1 VTFRRHPPEPAR
13 EIVPATPP
21 TPTDTPEAPLAGLRV
36 LEFTQ
41 AIMGP
46 SAGLILADLGA
57 DVVKVEPAPGGD
69 PTRRLSGFAAGFFG
83 YFNRNKRSIAV
94 DLKTRQGL
102 DLVHRLADRSDIVIE
117 NFAPGTMDRLGCS
130 YAALSARNPRLVYCA
145 LKGFLSGPYEHRPA
159 LDEVVQFMGG
169 LAYMTGP
176 AGQPLRA
183 GTSVVDIMGGTMAV
197 IAILAALRERD
208 RTGKGQ
214 IVKSALFE
222 ATVFMM
228 GQHMAGGAI
237 MGEEVLPMPV
247 KRGGWG
253 VYQTF
258 PAADGDQVFVGVT
271 SNNQWTR
278 FCEVFGLAE
287 LYADQRLSTNEAR
300 VAARPWMTPIIAAA
314 LARLP
319 KAEIL
324 RLCELANI
332 PFAPVA
338 RVEDLF
344 DDPHLKASGA
354 LLDSILPGDI
364 RTRLPRLPIE
374 IGNHPLGIRRQAP
387 RIGEQTAEI
396 LGEIGIDAEA
406 VARLEGQGVIRL
418 DKGV

>member
-1 VTFRRHPPEPAR
+1 VTPPNT
-13 EIVPATPP
+13 PATDTSSE
-21 TPTDTPEAPLAGLRV
+21 TPAGPLAGLRV

-69 PTRRLSGFAAGFFG
+69 PTRLLTGFAAGFFG
-83 YFNRNKRSIAV
+83 YFNRNKRSIAI
-94 DLKTRQGL
+94 DLKSKDGL
-102 DLVHRLADRSDIVIE
+102 ALVRRLADRSDIIVE
-117 NFAPGTMDRLGCS
+117 NFAPGTMDRLGCG
-130 YAALSARNPRLVYCA
+130 YDALSARNPRLIYCA

-183 GTSVVDIMGGTMAV
+183 GTSVVDIMGGTMGV
-197 IAILAALRERD
+197 VAILAALRERD
-208 RTGKGQ
+208 VTGKGQ
-214 IVKSALFE
+214 LVKSALFE
-222 ATVFMM
+222 STVFMM

-237 MGEEVLPMPV
+237 MGEEVQPMPV

-258 PAADGDQVFVGVT
+258 KTADDDQVFVGVT
-271 SNNQWTR
+271 SNNHWKR
-278 FCEVFGLAE
+278 FCEVFGLPE
-287 LYADQRLSTNEAR
+287 LYADQRLTSNEAR
-300 VAARPWMTPIIAAA
+300 VAARPWMTPKIAEA

-338 RVEDLF
+338 KVEDLF
-344 DDPHLKASGA
+344 DDPHLIASGG
-354 LLDSILPGDI
+354 LLDSVLPGDI
-364 RTRLPRLPIE
+364 HTRLPRLPIE
-374 IGNHPLGIRRQAP
+374 IGSHRLGVRRHAP
-387 RIGEQTAEI
+387 KIGEQTGEI
-396 LGEIGIDAEA
+396 LGEIGVDADT
-406 VARLEGQGVIRL
+406 VAKLAAAGVVVA
-418 DKGV
+418 GGEE